1 MPKNNARSW
10 AAISVVI
17 TLIGAALILAG
28 LTIEDGDYIWMF
40 AVGIFV
46 SVTFLICFFV
56 FMSQAKRLDRMF
68 KREEL
73 LACWQFDTSEQ
84 QRKAIEEYNSRKA
97 GNRILLLIVVAF
109 FVVIGGLFTVF
120 GFDDIDDAAGFLL
133 ILLSILAIISAA
145 ALLSPGMAYRKMSRS
160 EPVVYV
166 GPFGAWVMGV
176 FTLWKAAMTRARQII
191 FEAGPSGARITVEY
205 EIRQRYT
212 WQQHTCRIPVPT
224 GSEQQAYQVANQ
236 IAAANGVPFSQGPWQ
251 TEVED

>member
-1 MPKNNARSW
+1 MPKNNARLWS
-10 AAISVVI
+10 AISLVI
-17 TLIGAALILAG
+17 TLIGAAMIVAG
-28 LTIEDGDYIWMF
+28 LTLEDGDYIWLF

-56 FMSQAKRLDRMF
+56 FISQARHLDRMF

-73 LACWQFDTSEQ
+73 LAHWQFDAAEQ
-84 QRKAIEEYNSRKA
+84 QRKAMEEFTARKA
-97 GNRILLLIVVAF
+97 GNRILLLIVIAF
-109 FVVIGGLFTVF
+109 FVVIGGLFAVF
-120 GFDDIDDAAGFLL
+120 GFDDIEDAAGFLL
-133 ILLSILAIISAA
+133 IMLAILALISAA

-160 EPVVYV
+160 EPSVYV

-191 FEAGPSGARITVEY
+191 FEVGSSGARITVEY

-212 WQQHTCRIPVPT
+212 WQQHTCRIPVPA
-224 GSEQQAYQVANQ
+224 GSEQQAYQVASQ

-251 TEVED
+251 TEIED